1 MTKDM
6 EKVIL
11 HYLDGK
17 IIRGHLKS
25 INPESETIPIKT
37 KEKDKRV
44 KLSDLKAIF
53 FVKAFMGNRSYREK
67 KVYGLR
73 KSKGRKVLVKFKDGE
88 FLTGFLEGPLP
99 WKKGFFLD
107 YPDPSLKG
115 FFLLPTDRSSNN
127 IKIFVVNSSVK
138 EVIVP

>member
-25 INPESETIPIKT
+25 INPESETISIKT

-53 FVKAFMGNRSYREK
+53 FVKAFVGNRSYREK
-67 KVYGLR
+67 KVYGLT

-107 YPDPSLKG
+107 SPDPSLKG

-127 IKIFVVNSSVK
+127 TKIFIVNSSVK